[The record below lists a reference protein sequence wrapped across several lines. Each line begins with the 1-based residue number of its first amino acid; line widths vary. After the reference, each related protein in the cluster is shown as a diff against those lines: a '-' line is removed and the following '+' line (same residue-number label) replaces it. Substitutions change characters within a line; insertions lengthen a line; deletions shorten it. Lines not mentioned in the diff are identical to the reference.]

1 MPAPNPAMT
10 VLGPVIL
17 PLSSCNSDL
26 YASNATN
33 PVLAHHTSQP
43 SSLFSVK
50 PGLKQCPQGSN
61 LLRMPAF
68 NEFPTISVV
77 HPAYHC
83 LPKGGQGNFFA
94 SGSCLLS
101 WIRVFATDYCQS

>member
-1 MPAPNPAMT
+1 M
-10 VLGPVIL
+10 
-17 PLSSCNSDL
+17 

-33 PVLAHHTSQP
+33 PVVIPDASQLSSP
-43 SSLFSVK
+43 SRIQ
-50 PGLKQCPQGSN
+50 PGPKQRPRIYSF
-61 LLRMPAF
+61 LRIPAF

-101 WIRVFATDYCQS
+101 CIRVFATGD